1 MVGMVGMN
9 FETTMKRP
17 NPNPRPELYRWSFHK
32 KHSWQKQVKST
43 NTRHGD
49 AITFATTVQEE

>member
-1 MVGMVGMN
+1 MVGMN

-43 NTRHGD
+43 NTRHDGD